1 MITWDDISREST
13 LSSEKIIK
21 VSTEEIYIIENK
33 LNSIPNCYAFLKYLH
48 LFNYKILC

>member
-1 MITWDDISREST
+1 MIFQEKV
-13 LSSEKIIK
+13 LFPLKKIIK
-21 VSTEEIYIIENK
+21 VSREEIYIIENK